1 MTKRPKAVFDTNVFV
16 SASLSKNSNS
26 PTREL
31 LQRWKS
37 NEFTLLICNQI
48 AKELIEKLGELGVP
62 EELINEQMD
71 ALTQS
76 AEWVEVPEDKIQKL
90 LTDSDDNVIVACAVI
105 GKANYIITYDPH
117 FDSLGGEY
125 QGIKIL
131 KAIPFLEILRNK
143 K

>member
-16 SASLSKNSNS
+16 SASLSKSPNS

-62 EELINEQMD
+62 EELINEQME
-71 ALTQS
+71 ALAQS
-76 AEWVEVPEDKIQKL
+76 AEWVEVPEDKIKKL
-90 LTDSDDNVIVACAVI
+90 LTDSDDNVVVACAVI

-117 FDSLGGEY
+117 FDSLDGEY
-125 QGIKIL
+125 QGIKVL
-131 KAIPFLEILRNK
+131 KAIPFLEILRNNN
-143 K
+143 